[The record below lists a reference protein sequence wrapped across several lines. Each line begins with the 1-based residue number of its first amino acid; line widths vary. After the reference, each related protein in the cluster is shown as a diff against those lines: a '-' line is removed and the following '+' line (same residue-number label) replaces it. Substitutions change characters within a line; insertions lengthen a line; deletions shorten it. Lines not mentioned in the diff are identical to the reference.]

1 MRYPLC
7 CEGRVGFAAIRD
19 LAASPISGDGKSPS
33 RDLNVCAG
41 GHRIALVLFGQARR
55 EVPPKS
61 RSGKSAPDQVPVSLG
76 AEAHS
81 MEDPEKNRLAMTVVD
96 RWCSFHEALGGTK
109 RKYPTGEFLSFAE
122 AARSYIDL
130 TQHDQLIHRDVA
142 NAING
147 LTEFLR
153 LERKRVPGRI
163 LSEADRLEYLF
174 FGGFD
179 PHFEGDEPPGL

>member
-1 MRYPLC
+1 MSPNA
-7 CEGRVGFAAIRD
+7 VQKS
-19 LAASPISGDGKSPS
+19 ASGKSPPDNRWDSS
-33 RDLNVCAG
+33 RAAGNTPSKAPRKSISGQGAAGAPCACLAICG
-41 GHRIALVLFGQARR
+41 IENGDGRIKRLCRW
-55 EVPPKS
+55 PP
-61 RSGKSAPDQVPVSLG
+61 RQ
-76 AEAHS
+76 HS
-81 MEDPEKNRLAMTVVD
+81 MDNPEKNRVAKTVVD

-109 RKYPTGEFLSFAE
+109 RKYPTREFLSFAE

-130 TQHDQLIHRDVA
+130 TRRDQLIHRDVA

-153 LERKRVPGRI
+153 LERKRVPGKI
-163 LSEADRLEYLF
+163 LSEADRLECLF